1 MPLSCLIMQDVRM
14 SVYTMVSKCYCYIG
28 AAQSSRFGNS
38 LRASS
43 SSSAACSYPTKALEQ
58 HWNSQRKHL
67 GLVLAKTLVRLRV
80 TSSIARQNL
89 CYILLLISVSSFCTL
104 HVSYPP
110 FFRKRPS
117 LPRFPKFHM
126 FASCRGAAFGTSGAA
141 C

>member
-1 MPLSCLIMQDVRM
+1 MLLSNYAGCQDVCIHNGIQMLLLHRC
-14 SVYTMVSKCYCYIG
+14 STKQCC
-28 AAQSSRFGNS
+28 FGNS

-67 GLVLAKTLVRLRV
+67 GLVLAKNLVRLRV